1 MISDNENILITKIQH
16 MQNKTDRLT
25 FMNFELTKQIKQFE
39 EERYLLQQTEL
50 NESVL
55 DEFLETV
62 EKEIASYKELFQY
75 YRNNQ
80 IKVIKAKD

>member
-1 MISDNENILITKIQH
+1 

-55 DEFLETV
+55 DQFLETV

-80 IKVIKAKD
+80 IKVIKAKDQ

>member
-1 MISDNENILITKIQH
+1 
-16 MQNKTDRLT
+16 
-25 FMNFELTKQIKQFE
+25 MNFELTKQIKQFE